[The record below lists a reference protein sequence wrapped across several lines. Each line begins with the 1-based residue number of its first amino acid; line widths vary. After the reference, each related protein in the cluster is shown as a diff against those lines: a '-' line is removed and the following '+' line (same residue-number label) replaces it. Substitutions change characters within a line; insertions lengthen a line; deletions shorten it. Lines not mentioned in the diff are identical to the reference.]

1 MESTF
6 DYPNLKKAVKLL
18 DESNY
23 TEGQLIAYDNY
34 LASVMSWN
42 TTMMHQFDEGKAE
55 GRVEGKA
62 EGIEEGKAQERE
74 KFLAIIYDIKAG
86 ISVEEIAQ
94 KYQVEVELIER
105 LK

>member
-1 MESTF
+1 
-6 DYPNLKKAVKLL
+6 
-18 DESNY
+18 
-23 TEGQLIAYDNY
+23 
-34 LASVMSWN
+34 
-42 TTMMHQFDEGKAE
+42 MMHQFDEGKAE